1 MRGLHFLLSV
11 LVLPASAAWLP
22 ASQPTCAPTR
32 PDAEGPFYK
41 ANAPERSRTGKGF
54 VITGTVKS
62 ASDCAPLGGARIE
75 WWSANSKGP
84 VLSGVEG
91 PVLSGV
97 EGPVLSGVEGEYD
110 DEHRA
115 TQKADKEGRYRYETD
130 SPGLYP
136 GRPLHLHARVT
147 APGHRSLIT
156 QIYPKA
162 GQAAIDFDFVLVP
175 E

>member
-1 MRGLHFLLSV
+1 MRRSVILLPV
-11 LVLPASAAWLP
+11 LVLLAATLAPAAQTS
-22 ASQPTCAPTR
+22 CAPTR

-62 ASDCAPLGGARIE
+62 ASDCAALSGARIE
-75 WWSANSKGP
+75 WWSANSKG
-84 VLSGVEG
+84 
-91 PVLSGV
+91 
-97 EGPVLSGVEGEYD
+97 EYD

-115 TQKADKEGRYRYETD
+115 TQRAEKEGSYRYETD
-130 SPGLYP
+130 FPAPYP
-136 GRPLHLHARVT
+136 GRPRHLHVRVT
-147 APGHRSLIT
+147 APGHRPFVT

-162 GQAAIDFDFVLVP
+162 GQAAMNFDFVLVP